1 MNTLTL
7 IFISENY
14 LLNAKKGTI
23 SEDEHMIQRLK
34 YQLIETYREIALI
47 EDTDINL
54 TGGDKNKTILRN
66 DL

>member
-1 MNTLTL
+1 
-7 IFISENY
+7 
-14 LLNAKKGTI
+14 
-23 SEDEHMIQRLK
+23 MIQRLK

-66 DL
+66 NLSRWLRRKKG